1 MSQRTDSLIRD
12 ISIALVPGQ
21 PLLVTGNRGCGKVE
35 MLKRAFKKLDLPEK
49 YVNCSVLELVDFHG
63 SMFDA
68 GCLPKSA
75 IVLDEIDRLE
85 DEELIGQVRHFMSL
99 SSRTIVLVANEPERI
114 HSDILAQVSRRV
126 NVPDATDD
134 DIREWIQSRKK
145 A

>member
-1 MSQRTDSLIRD
+1 
-12 ISIALVPGQ
+12 
-21 PLLVTGNRGCGKVE
+21 
-35 MLKRAFKKLDLPEK
+35 
-49 YVNCSVLELVDFHG
+49 
-63 SMFDA
+63 MFDA